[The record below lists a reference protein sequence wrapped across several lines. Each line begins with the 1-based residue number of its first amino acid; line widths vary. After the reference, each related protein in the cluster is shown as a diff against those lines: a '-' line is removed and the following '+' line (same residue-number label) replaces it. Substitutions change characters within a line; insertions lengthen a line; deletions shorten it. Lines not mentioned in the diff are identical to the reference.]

1 MNSLKITSEMS
12 EVDKIRSFLK
22 KGLEKFNISD
32 EDYFQMELSLL
43 EICINIMSYAYP
55 QDKGEIFLK
64 SWQEEGKIFLEI
76 RDNGIPFDP
85 RKTKE
90 PDLEKMIRKG
100 EKGGLGIFL
109 SRKLM
114 DGFDYKRENNQNILT
129 MFKKINKAKNTKS
142 I

>member
-1 MNSLKITSEMS
+1 MNSLIITSEMS

-22 KGLEKFNISD
+22 KSLEKLNISD

-43 EICINIMSYAYP
+43 EVCMNIMSYAYP

-64 SWQEEGKIFLEI
+64 NWQEEEKIFLEI

-90 PDLEKMIRKG
+90 PDLKKMIKKG
-100 EKGGLGIFL
+100 KKGGLGIFL

-114 DGFDYKRENNQNILT
+114 DGFDYKRENNQNILI
-129 MFKKINKAKNTKS
+129 MFKKINKIKNMKS